1 MDIIEWPKESQIRV
15 RDISNLKND
24 PIYKYIKS
32 LCYKTGVISSI
43 VYLLAL
49 SVIRPV
55 LQRQYKQRL
64 EFILSVLLRS
74 RRTLTTLMTR
84 IKDKNVA
91 QLEFNKNKSKVDR
104 MVQTDSTSYN
114 VWNSYDIRYKQRLED
129 NDGRS
134 SVNNKLKQID
144 YLVNQHAI
152 ILRHLD
158 STEWYTFQLKLLTD
172 QVESSEEKAIKEVS
186 SKSENVT
193 QSIREIK
200 GWFVNGRIP

>member
-1 MDIIEWPKESQIRV
+1 
-15 RDISNLKND
+15 
-24 PIYKYIKS
+24 
-32 LCYKTGVISSI
+32 
-43 VYLLAL
+43 
-49 SVIRPV
+49 
-55 LQRQYKQRL
+55 
-64 EFILSVLLRS
+64 
-74 RRTLTTLMTR
+74 MTR

-134 SVNNKLKQID
+134 SVNNKFKQID